1 MSPCLPPSGL
11 GASHRHVTRRRIP
24 ESTNIPQTRAEKAS
38 AISANRVSFSRGSK
52 PPRMPLDWNES
63 FAKAHRANIDPQPR
77 MHPDARSADE
87 GAGGLAAADTASSP
101 ATSIDKSGEQLG
113 SNGKQPLP
121 AAPRVWGLASL
132 GSQAQ
137 HLSSLIKNP
146 GRGSVDPPTRE
157 KRRASWGTAST
168 SSATS
173 SGVTVALSQISEAF
187 SVIVRDTAEPVKPG
201 ETGWRL
207 RTGNVISGV
216 VRRSALRR
224 RSADKDAT
232 PDLGANSNPSPAR
245 PPRRPSRKSAAS
257 MTKDSSL
264 LEPGPTGLAE
274 LRHASFKA
282 YPARRPSQFTA
293 NMLAEAHAASRSRSV
308 SPETVLGTALAAP
321 DGSQAHAAM
330 FGSHGP
336 SILERAQRPRAW
348 SSELPQHHRLLRRK
362 TLKFPPRDNAHRFQ
376 GALPTSFA
384 SRQPHHLIRRKT
396 LKFPMRLQRSPLP
409 ESLPPTSGGSL
420 SPPLTFS
427 HTQSFSPWRSITE
440 TASESFSRI
449 SGWRD
454 AKAYAEAD
462 EAAARSLAGTAREA
476 EGGRVSERPMP
487 FAISSLSRP
496 PFRV

>member
-1 MSPCLPPSGL
+1 
-11 GASHRHVTRRRIP
+11 
-24 ESTNIPQTRAEKAS
+24 
-38 AISANRVSFSRGSK
+38 
-52 PPRMPLDWNES
+52 MPLDWNES

-264 LEPGPTGLAE
+264 LEQGPTGLAE
-274 LRHASFKA
+274 LRQASFKA

-293 NMLAEAHAASRSRSV
+293 NMLAEAHTASRSRSV
-308 SPETVLGTALAAP
+308 SPEMVLGTALAAP
-321 DGSQAHAAM
+321 VDSHAHAAM

-348 SSELPQHHRLLRRK
+348 SSELPQDHRQ
-362 TLKFPPRDNAHRFQ
+362 PSHNGAHRFR

-384 SRQPHHLIRRKT
+384 RRQPHHLIHAKT
-396 LKFPMRLQRSPLP
+396 LKFPMRLQRRSPLP